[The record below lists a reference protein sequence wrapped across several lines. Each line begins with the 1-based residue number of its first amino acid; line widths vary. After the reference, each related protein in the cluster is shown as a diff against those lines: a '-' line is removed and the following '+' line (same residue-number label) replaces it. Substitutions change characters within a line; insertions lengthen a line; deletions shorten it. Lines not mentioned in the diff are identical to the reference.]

1 MNDPTT
7 SRTVVA
13 NISLSLDGRINGA
26 GGEYD
31 MSWVVPH
38 AVSDAARDHMVRF
51 TLPATTVLLGRKN
64 YEGFGGYWPGVA
76 DQEDAD
82 PRDRAVS
89 RWMNEVEK
97 IVFSSTLT
105 NPTWAHSTIT
115 DRSPADVV
123 AELRSQPGG
132 DILAMSSSSVIRQ
145 LLEADLV
152 DRLQVIL
159 CPEISGG
166 GDHLFDETEPR
177 SAWRLVN
184 REAADTGALCLTYER
199 AR

>member
-1 MNDPTT
+1 
-7 SRTVVA
+7 
-13 NISLSLDGRINGA
+13 LS
-26 GGEYD
+26 
-31 MSWVVPH
+31 
-38 AVSDAARDHMVRF
+38 
-51 TLPATTVLLGRKN
+51 ATTVLLGRKN
-64 YEGFGGYWPGVA
+64 YEGSGGYWPGVA
-76 DQEDAD
+76 DQEGAD

-115 DRSPADVV
+115 DRTPADVV

-132 DILAMSSSSVIRQ
+132 DILALSSSSIIRQ

-166 GDHLFDETEPR
+166 GDRPFDETEPR
-177 SAWRLVN
+177 SAWRLAN
-184 REAADTGALCLTYER
+184 SEAADTGGVCLTYER